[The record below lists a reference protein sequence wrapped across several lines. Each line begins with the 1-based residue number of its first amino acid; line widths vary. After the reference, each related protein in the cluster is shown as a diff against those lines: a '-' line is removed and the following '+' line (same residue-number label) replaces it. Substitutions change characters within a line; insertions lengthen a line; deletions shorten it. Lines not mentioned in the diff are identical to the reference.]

1 MTRPEGTLL
10 QPLFQPQAVIR
21 KKAPCPGEGL
31 LLLSHSVVPSS
42 SRPRGAAESEGCPKK
57 PLHSQGVLE
66 EGHQGSSSH
75 CLQGREPQRVS
86 MSTEPGGQ
94 ACWPGLVSSWPGDQG
109 GGRGGP
115 LARIRRLDRPS
126 PAALDPARLE
136 VARCSPNCRLPPD
149 QVVRVT
155 ERVTRSLAAMCFPE
169 GRGSHQESVC
179 TQLRS
184 ADSFKPHQ
192 LHLISCTI
200 DEISQQKNLLA
211 T

>member
-31 LLLSHSVVPSS
+31 LLLSHSVVSSS
-42 SRPRGAAESEGCPKK
+42 SRPRGAAESEGCPMK
-57 PLHSQGVLE
+57 PLRSQGVLE
-66 EGHQGSSSH
+66 EGHQGSSCH

-94 ACWPGLVSSWPGDQG
+94 ACWPGLVVG
-109 GGRGGP
+109 
-115 LARIRRLDRPS
+115 
-126 PAALDPARLE
+126 
-136 VARCSPNCRLPPD
+136 
-149 QVVRVT
+149 VT
-155 ERVTRSLAAMCFPE
+155 ERITRSLAAMCFPE

-200 DEISQQKNLLA
+200 DEI
-211 T
+211 